1 MPNMTD
7 AVGFFISVW
16 IKFFFL
22 LTPFFALTM
31 FLSLTTGQEAG
42 LRRLLA
48 LRVTVSV
55 IFACFA
61 LYFFGN
67 SIFHIFGITLDSFRI
82 GAGSLLFLS
91 AADLVRKT
99 SPPAAPSAEEHN
111 DIAVV
116 PLAVPIIVGPATT
129 GALLVMGA
137 ETQDTFLKV
146 VGCGA
151 LLAAV
156 LCVGSMLM
164 VAPSIERI
172 LGRKGLNILS
182 KLTGLVLSALAA
194 QIMFTGIRNV
204 LLTH

>member
-1 MPNMTD
+1 MSD
-7 AVGFFISVW
+7 AIGFFVSVW

-31 FLSLTTGQEAG
+31 FLALTTGQEAG

-55 IFACFA
+55 VFACFT

-91 AADLVRKT
+91 AADLVRKPSST
-99 SPPAAPSAEEHN
+99 AAPSAEEHN

-151 LLAAV
+151 LLTAV
-156 LCVGSMLM
+156 VSVGLMLL
-164 VAPSIERI
+164 VAPSIERV
-172 LGRKGLNILS
+172 LGRIGLNILS